1 MTFYKSC
8 DLLFV
13 MNDELNELDAIEL
26 SVVFAQEIAG
36 WHAAQVGDAES
47 NSDWIMWHDEGGSM
61 VLPPRFAESADLIFP
76 FLYREYW
83 EADAHY
89 NNNLLW
95 FGKKLIVVKVNAD
108 YYGEANNFPQAA
120 AIALI
125 RRHRAEVKAKN
136 NS

>member
-1 MTFYKSC
+1 M
-8 DLLFV
+8 FV

-61 VLPPRFAESADLIFP
+61 VLPPRFAESADLILP

-83 EADAHY
+83 EVNAH
-89 NNNLLW
+89 
-95 FGKKLIVVKVNAD
+95 KLIVVKVNAD